1 MIRSILLFFV
11 GVCVTLQVYS
21 QAPEAFQFQA
31 VVKNVN
37 NTIVA
42 NKSVNV
48 SFKIHQEIP
57 AGSVVFSETHQA
69 NTNAAGIV
77 NLKIGKG
84 TALEG
89 TLGEINWAD
98 GPYFI
103 ETGIS
108 YDGTNISLG
117 TQQLVSVPFAKY
129 AKSAENGQLKSP
141 NGKVWSISV
150 NDEGV
155 ISTQELTK

>member
-11 GVCVTLQVYS
+11 GICTTFQVYS
-21 QAPEAFQFQA
+21 QAPEAFQYQA
-31 VVKNVN
+31 MVKN
-37 NTIVA
+37 TSGTLLT
-42 NKSVNV
+42 NKDVTV

-57 AGSVVFSETHQA
+57 IGTVVFSETHQA

-84 TALEG
+84 TASVG
-89 TLGEINWAD
+89 TLTGINWAD

-103 ETGIS
+103 ETEIDYGE
-108 YDGTNISLG
+108 GTINTG

-129 AKSAENGQLKSP
+129 AENAENVLFKSP
-141 NGKVWSISV
+141 NGKLWSISV

-155 ISTQELTK
+155 ISTKEVTK